1 MKVRRWIWL
10 SIGLV
15 AGSVAGWWL
24 RGYSDIDACLDAG
37 GRWQY
42 GGSDCEGIEVW
53 MSRRPD
59 FVARAQTSLRRGISS
74 TKLQGRLRASSC
86 SARIP
91 SHPSFT
97 APLEPGSAKI

>member
-42 GGSDCEGIEVW
+42 GGSDCEGIEV
-53 MSRRPD
+53 
-59 FVARAQTSLRRGISS
+59 
-74 TKLQGRLRASSC
+74 
-86 SARIP
+86 
-91 SHPSFT
+91 
-97 APLEPGSAKI
+97 